1 MTIDI
6 KLQND
11 SVTQLVIRDEMT
23 IYNVLEQNKTLLP
36 YLEADKEL
44 QIDLSEVT
52 EIDSAGVQ
60 LLIVLKQ
67 QAQKVNNQF
76 SLVHH
81 SQSVIDV
88 LELFDLAAFFGDPV
102 IMPADWEAS

>member
-11 SVTQLVIRDEMT
+11 STTQLVIKDEMT
-23 IYNVLEQNKTLLP
+23 IYNVLEQNNTLLP
-36 YLEADKEL
+36 YLESGKAL
-44 QIDLSEVT
+44 QLDLSEVT

-60 LLIVLKQ
+60 LLIMLKQ
-67 QAQKVNNQF
+67 QAQKINNQF

-81 SQSVIDV
+81 SQAVIDV
-88 LELFDLAAFFGDPV
+88 LELFNLASFFGDPV
-102 IMPADWEAS
+102 IIPADWEAS